1 MAVVLAVEPHPDEG
15 GDGQAQRGRI
25 DEADIVADD
34 TRLLELA
41 NAAQARAG
49 RQADPRRQI
58 MIGDPAIGLKLRQY
72 PAIYRV
78 ED

>member
-15 GDGQAQRGRI
+15 GHRQAQRGRI
-25 DEADIVADD
+25 NEADIVADD
-34 TRLLELA
+34 PRLLELA
-41 NAAQARAG
+41 DAAQTRTG

-58 MIGDPAIGLKLRQY
+58 MIGDPTIGLKLRQD